1 MQANTLQTT
10 LNGHIV
16 KARVQKTMVDLTI
29 GGHNRRMR
37 HARAIRFFENIRD
50 GEWNPDLRT
59 DYTDYTSD
67 VRRVFSTRFGPSFPR
82 GGARGQLKGRI
93 TRFLNNLQTAIA
105 DRKIAEGFEF

>member
-37 HARAIRFFENIRD
+37 HARAVRFFENIRD
-50 GEWNPDLRT
+50 GEWNPDLRI
-59 DYTDYTSD
+59 DYTSD
-67 VRRVFSTRFGPSFPR
+67 VRRVFSTHFGPSFPR
-82 GGARGQLKGRI
+82 GEARGQLKGRI

-105 DRKIAEGFEF
+105 DRKIAEGFGF